1 MSFDDDSLFH
11 WKEGCKWGHK
21 VARVEVRN
29 KLKLF
34 CDSNNHNQDMSYDQ
48 LIVLLGLEESKD

>member
-1 MSFDDDSLFH
+1 MSFDDDSSFH
-11 WKEGCKWGHK
+11 WKEGWKEGHK
-21 VARVEVRN
+21 AARSEIRS

-48 LIVLLGLEESKD
+48 LIMMLGLEESKD